1 MRIEIPSD
9 GEAPAVARSAAR
21 GFCEEL
27 GPSEC
32 ATLLLLVSE
41 LVTNAVL
48 HAGVPAG
55 APIGLAIGIE
65 PRRVRVE
72 ITDTGSG
79 FDGLARSPA
88 GSDGGYGL
96 YLVNKAASHW
106 GHDRRD
112 GMRVWFELAR

>member
-9 GEAPAVARSAAR
+9 ADAPAVARSAAR

-41 LVTNAVL
+41 LVSNAVL
-48 HAGVPAG
+48 HADAPAG
-55 APIGLAIGIE
+55 APIGLAIRLE
-65 PRRVRVE
+65 PRRVRVVVS
-72 ITDTGSG
+72 DAGSG

-88 GSDGGYGL
+88 GSEGGYGL
-96 YLVNKAASHW
+96 YLVNKAAVRW
-106 GHDRRD
+106 GHDRR
-112 GMRVWFELAR
+112 GGARVWFELAR